1 MSAAASARTPE
12 QPGRGK
18 TVGLF
23 VTCLVDLFRPSVG
36 FAAVKLL
43 EDAGCRVVVPEAQTC
58 CGQPAYNS
66 GDRRDAR
73 AIARQVIDTFE
84 GFDHVV
90 VPSGSCGGMIAHHFP
105 GLFDDDLA
113 MRVRAEALAS
123 KTHELVSFLLDVL
136 GVRQVQAHCD
146 AVATYH
152 DSCSGLRE
160 LGIKAQPRAL
170 LAEVAGLKLVEMANP
185 EVCCGFGGTFCVKYP
200 DISNAMLVDKV
211 KDIAATGAD
220 TLLAGDLGCLMN
232 MAGKLQREGRAVRV
246 RHTAEVL
253 AGMAD
258 IAAIGEPETA

>member
-1 MSAAASARTPE
+1 MSAPLSQPASS
-12 QPGRGK
+12 QPGHGR

-43 EDAGCRVVVPEAQTC
+43 EEAGCRVVVPATQTC

-73 AIARQVIDTFE
+73 AVAALVIDAFE
-84 GFDHVV
+84 GFDNVV

-105 GLFDDDLA
+105 ALFDDDPA
-113 MRVRAEALAS
+113 MRRRAEALAS
-123 KTHELVSFLLDVL
+123 RTHELMSFLVDVL
-136 GVRQVQAHCD
+136 GVLQVDARCN

-160 LGIKAQPRAL
+160 LGVKAQPRAL
-170 LAEVAGLKLVEMANP
+170 LGGVAGLKLVEMVNP

-200 DISNAMLVDKV
+200 EISTKMVDDKIANVEASGAGMLL
-211 KDIAATGAD
+211 G
-220 TLLAGDLGCLMN
+220 GDLGCLLN
-232 MAGKLQREGRAVRV
+232 IAGRMRRRGLPIRV
-246 RHTAEVL
+246 MHTAELL

-258 IAAIGEPETA
+258 EPAIGEPG